1 MTTRGD
7 TGGLGDWAC
16 AQPAADVTL

>member
-1 MTTRGD
+1 MTTCGD